1 MRAAVWLVIALLFAP
16 LAVCPLLDFAAP
28 ETPALVETTPQP
40 TFTAPAAAL
49 PTVNISA
56 SATRLRVGE
65 TITIT
70 GVPVNIGI
78 PYYTLTLSSGAALTI
93 TYYGEVRESAAAVP
107 QDELFEIVSAEAE
120 MRRVTFVV
128 RAVAPGNADASIY
141 ASGEVRSAEGAFM
154 WSGSSSPTIT
164 LTVSE

>member
-1 MRAAVWLVIALLFAP
+1 MRAAVLLVIALLFAP
-16 LAVCPLLDFAAP
+16 LAVCPLLPFAAP
-28 ETPALVETTPQP
+28 PAAPVETTPQP

-56 SATRLRVGE
+56 SAPRLRVGE

-78 PYYTLTLSSGAALTI
+78 PYYTLTLSSGAALTV
-93 TYYGEVRESAAAVP
+93 TYYDEVRESAAAVP
-107 QDELFEIVSAEAE
+107 QDDLFEIVSAQGE
-120 MRRVTFVV
+120 MNQVTFVV
-128 RAVAPGNADASIY
+128 RALAPGSADASIY
-141 ASGEVRSAEGAFM
+141 ASGEVRSAQGAFM
-154 WSGSSSPTIT
+154 WSGVNSSTIT